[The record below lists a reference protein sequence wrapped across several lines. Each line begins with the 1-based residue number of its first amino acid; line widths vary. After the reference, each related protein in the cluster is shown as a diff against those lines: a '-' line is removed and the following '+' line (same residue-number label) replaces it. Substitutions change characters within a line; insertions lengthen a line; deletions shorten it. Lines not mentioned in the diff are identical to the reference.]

1 MKQEK
6 SEMPFNL
13 RRDLFRAELRELINR
28 YSMEIPSNTP
38 DFLLADY
45 LIRCLNAYEL
55 TVDSA
60 AYHKGGKS

>member
-1 MKQEK
+1 MKEEK
-6 SEMPFNL
+6 SEIPFNL

-45 LIRCLNAYEL
+45 LIRCLNNYEL
-55 TVDSA
+55 TVLSA
-60 AYHKGGKS
+60 SLWKGDKK